1 MQTDGQNAAVHQDTG
16 ARDGNMATP
25 ENSEVASEGSRSSDM
40 ADSGKSF
47 LSALIRRKR
56 VGADVAEASQ
66 LNRCLSTFD
75 LTLLGVGGTL
85 GLGIYV
91 LAGQVASTKAGPAVV
106 LSFLVAAVA
115 SVFSGLCYAEF
126 GSRVPRAGSAY
137 VYSYV
142 TVGEL
147 MAFII
152 GWNLILEYIIGT
164 ASVARGY
171 SGYLDSLLNR
181 TMETHMRQWMP
192 ISVSWLS
199 SYPDLFALGITLILA
214 MMLAIGVK
222 ESTRFNNLFTGLN
235 LLVVLYVVIAGS
247 FKADVAN
254 WQLKPSDVPS
264 GHGKG
269 GFFPYGVGGVL
280 NGAASCF
287 YGFVGFDVIATMGEE
302 VRNPRRAIPIGI
314 VLSLG
319 IVFLAYFGVS
329 IIETLL
335 WPYYAQNVS
344 APLPFVFQE
353 IGWPVAKWIITIGA
367 LAGLSTSLL
376 GGMFPLP
383 RVLYAMG
390 SDGLIFRF
398 LAIVHP
404 RLKTPLIATAVS
416 GVFAGVMAMIFN
428 VEELANMMSIGTLL
442 AYSLVA
448 ISVLMLRYEPLSPQS
463 IASAEPSLS
472 VSISNRRRMYDV
484 TRPSD
489 GDADAADSRKQA
501 DDQKARSII
510 TTLFNLDGLL
520 SPTETTSFIVKILT
534 LVVGALFMAL
544 TALLVFAEDEVLSLA
559 TSALVP
565 LVLMSLVSIFCI
577 ACIMRQPSASTETL
591 AFAVPLVPIIPLIN
605 TFINLY
611 LMMRLPLAT
620 WARFGIWMAVG
631 MLIYFGYGIWNSS
644 QRKASPPILDEAAGS
659 VESSSSDH
667 HSEDEAASPSAGTRH

>member
-1 MQTDGQNAAVHQDTG
+1 
-16 ARDGNMATP
+16 
-25 ENSEVASEGSRSSDM
+25 M
-40 ADSGKSF
+40 ADAGKSF

-56 VGADVAEASQ
+56 VGADAAEASQ

-75 LTLLGVGGTL
+75 LTFLGVGGTL

-106 LSFLVAAVA
+106 LSFLIAAIA

-142 TVGEL
+142 TVGEF
-147 MAFII
+147 MAFVI

-171 SGYLDSLLNR
+171 SGYLDSLLNH
-181 TMETHMRQWMP
+181 TIETHMRQWMP

-199 SYPDLFALGITLILA
+199 SYPDLFALGITLFLA
-214 MMLAIGVK
+214 MMLASGVK
-222 ESTRFNNLFTGLN
+222 ESTRFNNIFTGLN
-235 LLVVLYVVIAGS
+235 LVVVVYVVIAGS
-247 FKADVAN
+247 FKADIAN
-254 WQLKPSDVPS
+254 WQLKPKDIPS

-269 GFFPYGVGGVL
+269 GFFPYGIGGVL

-302 VRNPRRAIPIGI
+302 VRNPRRAIPVGI
-314 VLSLG
+314 VVSLG

-329 IIETLL
+329 VIETLL

-344 APLPFVFQE
+344 APLPFVFQQV
-353 IGWPVAKWIITIGA
+353 GWSVAKWIVSIGA

-376 GGMFPLP
+376 GSMFPLP

-404 RLKTPLIATAVS
+404 RLKTPLIATALS
-416 GVFAGVMAMIFN
+416 GVFAGVMAMMFN

-448 ISVLMLRYEPLSPQS
+448 VSVLMLRYEPLNPQS
-463 IASAEPSLS
+463 IASPEPSLS

-489 GDADAADSRKQA
+489 GDADAPDSKQP
-501 DDQKARSII
+501 DDQKRRSII
-510 TTLFNLDGLL
+510 TMLFNLDKLS
-520 SPTETTSFIVKILT
+520 SPTEATSFLVKVLT
-534 LVVGALFMAL
+534 LSLGALFMAL
-544 TALLVFAEDEVLSLA
+544 TALLVFAEAEVLALQASAVAPLA
-559 TSALVP
+559 
-565 LVLMSLVSIFCI
+565 LMALVSIFCI
-577 ACIMRQPSASTETL
+577 ACIMRQPSASTESL
-591 AFAVPLVPIIPLIN
+591 AFAVPLVPLIPLFN
-605 TFINLY
+605 MFVNLY
-611 LMMRLPLAT
+611 LMMRLPPAT

-631 MLIYFGYGIWNSS
+631 MVIYFGYGIWNSS
-644 QRKASPPILDEAAGS
+644 QRKASPPILDEGAGS
-659 VESSSSDH
+659 NESSSSDH
-667 HSEDEAASPSAGTRH
+667 SDDAAASPSARTRH

>member
-448 ISVLMLRYEPLSPQS
+448 ISVLMLRY
-463 IASAEPSLS
+463 
-472 VSISNRRRMYDV
+472 DV

>member
-1 MQTDGQNAAVHQDTG
+1 MQPHEQNAAVHQDTG

-25 ENSEVASEGSRSSDM
+25 ENSEVASEGSKSSDM

-56 VGADVAEASQ
+56 VGVDVAEASQ

-91 LAGQVASTKAGPAVV
+91 LAGQVASTKAGPSVV

-137 VYSYV
+137 IYSYV

-171 SGYLDSLLNR
+171 SGYLDSLLNH
-181 TMETHMRQWMP
+181 TIETHMRQWMP

-199 SYPDLFALGITLILA
+199 SYPDLFALGITLFLA

-235 LLVVLYVVIAGS
+235 LLVVVFVVIAGS
-247 FKADVAN
+247 FKADIAN

-314 VLSLG
+314 VLSLS
-319 IVFLAYFGVS
+319 IVFLAYVGVS

-335 WPYYAQNVS
+335 WPYYAQDVS
-344 APLPFVFQE
+344 APLPFVFQQV
-353 IGWPVAKWIITIGA
+353 GWSVAKWIVSIGA
-367 LAGLSTSLL
+367 LTGLSTSLL

-404 RLKTPLIATAVS
+404 RFKTPLIATAVS

-428 VEELANMMSIGTLL
+428 VQELANMMSIGTLL

-448 ISVLMLRYEPLSPQS
+448 ISVLMLRY
-463 IASAEPSLS
+463 
-472 VSISNRRRMYDV
+472 DV

-489 GDADAADSRKQA
+489 GDADAADSRKRA

-520 SPTETTSFIVKILT
+520 SPTEATSFIVKILT
-534 LVVGALFMAL
+534 LVVGTLFMAL
-544 TALLVFAEDEVLSLA
+544 TALLVFAEDEVLSLT

-591 AFAVPLVPIIPLIN
+591 AFAVPLVPIIPLFN
-605 TFINLY
+605 TFVNLY

-659 VESSSSDH
+659 AESSSSDH

>member
-1 MQTDGQNAAVHQDTG
+1 
-16 ARDGNMATP
+16 
-25 ENSEVASEGSRSSDM
+25 M

>member
-1 MQTDGQNAAVHQDTG
+1 MTTAKDGEVSSGGGVGGRSCWGMGDRVRAFVG
-16 ARDGNMATP
+16 AL
-25 ENSEVASEGSRSSDM
+25 V
-40 ADSGKSF
+40 
-47 LSALIRRKR
+47 RRKR

-106 LSFLVAAVA
+106 LSFLIAAIA

-126 GSRVPRAGSAY
+126 GARVPRAGSAY

-142 TVGEL
+142 TVGEF
-147 MAFII
+147 MAFVI

-171 SGYLDSLLNR
+171 SGYLDSLLNH
-181 TMETHMRQWMP
+181 TIEAHMRQWMP
-192 ISVSWLS
+192 INVTWLS
-199 SYPDLFALGITLILA
+199 SYPDLFALGITLFLA
-214 MMLAIGVK
+214 VMLAIGVK
-222 ESTRFNNLFTGLN
+222 ESTRFNNVFTGLN
-235 LLVVLYVVIAGS
+235 LVVVLYVVIAGS
-247 FKADVAN
+247 FKADVGN
-254 WQLKPSDVPS
+254 WRLKPKDVPS
-264 GHGKG
+264 GSGAG
-269 GFFPYGVGGVL
+269 GFFPYGIGGVL

-302 VRNPRRAIPIGI
+302 VKNPRRAIPIGI

-344 APLPFVFQE
+344 APLPFVFQQV
-353 IGWPVAKWIITIGA
+353 GWPVAKWIISIGA

-398 LAIVHP
+398 LAVVHP
-404 RLKTPLIATAVS
+404 RLKTPLIATAIS
-416 GVFAGVMAMIFN
+416 GVFAGLMAMMFN

-448 ISVLMLRYEPLSPQS
+448 VSVLMLRYEPLVEPRPCGSP
-463 IASAEPSLS
+463 APSLS
-472 VSISNRRRMYDV
+472 VSISNRRQMYDV
-484 TRPSD
+484 AQSAD
-489 GDADAADSRKQA
+489 GDIDGSEARKPPY
-501 DDQKARSII
+501 DRSGQRGIAM
-510 TTLFNLDGLL
+510 TLFNLDGLS
-520 SPTETTSFIVKILT
+520 SPTESTALLVKVLT
-534 LVVGALFMAL
+534 LLLGALFMAL
-544 TALLVFAEDEVLSLA
+544 TALLVFAEAQVLSLA
-559 TSALVP
+559 VSAMVP
-565 LVLMSLVSIFCI
+565 LALMALASVFCI
-577 ACIMRQPSASTETL
+577 ACIIRQPSAGTETL
-591 AFAVPLVPIIPLIN
+591 SFAVPLVPFIPLFN
-605 TFINLY
+605 MFVNLY
-611 LMMRLPLAT
+611 LMMRLPPAT
-620 WARFGIWMAVG
+620 WARFGIWMAIG

-644 QRKASPPILDEAAGS
+644 QRKASPPILDEAGS
-659 VESSSSDH
+659 SESGGTPDNVSD
-667 HSEDEAASPSAGTRH
+667 DASREEPDKARH

>member
-1 MQTDGQNAAVHQDTG
+1 
-16 ARDGNMATP
+16 MATNEAGDMAEGPAQCSSEHGSSP
-25 ENSEVASEGSRSSDM
+25 ERSAQGSAEHDSSPVAKSGGRSPIM
-40 ADSGKSF
+40 ADSGNSF
-47 LSALIRRKR
+47 FSALIRRKR
-56 VGADVAEASQ
+56 IGADAAEASQ

-106 LSFLVAAVA
+106 LSFLVAAIA

-142 TVGEL
+142 TVGEF
-147 MAFII
+147 MAFVI

-171 SGYLDSLLNR
+171 SGYLDSLVNH
-181 TMETHMRQWMP
+181 TIEEHMRKWMP

-199 SYPDLFALGITLILA
+199 SYPDLCALAITLFLA
-214 MMLAIGVK
+214 VLLAGGVK
-222 ESTRFNNLFTGLN
+222 ESTKFNNAFTAIN
-235 LLVVLYVVIAGS
+235 LLVVIYVVIVGS
-247 FKADVAN
+247 FKADIAN
-254 WQLKPSDVPS
+254 WQLKPKDVPS

-269 GFFPYGVGGVL
+269 GFFPYGIGGVL

-302 VRNPRRAIPIGI
+302 VRNPRRAIPVSI
-314 VLSLG
+314 VVSLG
-319 IVFLAYFGVS
+319 VVFLAYFGVS

-344 APLPFVFQE
+344 APLPFVFQQV
-353 IGWPVAKWIITIGA
+353 GWSVAKWIITIGA

-390 SDGLIFRF
+390 TDGLIFRF

-404 RLKTPLIATAVS
+404 GRKTPMIATAVS
-416 GVFAGVMAMIFN
+416 GIFAGVMAMMFN

-448 ISVLMLRYEPLSPQS
+448 VSVLMLR
-463 IASAEPSLS
+463 
-472 VSISNRRRMYDV
+472 YDV

-489 GDADAADSRKQA
+489 GDADAPDYMPP
-501 DDQKARSII
+501 DDQKRRSVM
-510 TTLFNLDGLL
+510 TMLFNLDKLA
-520 SPTETTSFIVKILT
+520 SPTNATSLIVKSFT
-534 LVVGALFMAL
+534 LCIGGLFMAV
-544 TALLVFAEDEVLSLA
+544 TALLVFAEADVLALRASVVAPLTVLSLA
-559 TSALVP
+559 AL
-565 LVLMSLVSIFCI
+565 FCI
-577 ACIMRQPSASTETL
+577 ACILRQPRASTENL
-591 AFAVPLVPIIPLIN
+591 AFAVPLVPLIPLFN
-605 TFINLY
+605 MFVNLY
-611 LMMRLPLAT
+611 LMMRLPPAT
-620 WARFGIWMAVG
+620 WARFAVWMVVG
-631 MLIYFGYGIWNSS
+631 MVIYFGYGIWNSS
-644 QRKASPPILDEAAGS
+644 LRKGSPPILDDGAGS
-659 VESSSSDH
+659 NESSSSE
-667 HSEDEAASPSAGTRH
+667 HSDDAAGPSSRTRH

>member
-1 MQTDGQNAAVHQDTG
+1 MFSKASMYHLEAPRAGSFALAEKTGGIPAV
-16 ARDGNMATP
+16 ARSG
-25 ENSEVASEGSRSSDM
+25 GRSPIM
-40 ADSGKSF
+40 ADSGNSF
-47 LSALIRRKR
+47 FSALIRRKR
-56 VGADVAEASQ
+56 IGADAAEASQ

-106 LSFLVAAVA
+106 LSFLVAAIA

-142 TVGEL
+142 TVGEF
-147 MAFII
+147 MAFVI

-171 SGYLDSLLNR
+171 SGYLDSLVNH
-181 TMETHMRQWMP
+181 TIEEHMRKWMP
-192 ISVSWLS
+192 IGVSWLS
-199 SYPDLFALGITLILA
+199 SYPDLCALAITLFLA
-214 MMLAIGVK
+214 GKWNCIAPLLLLAGGVK
-222 ESTRFNNLFTGLN
+222 ESTKFNNAFTAIN
-235 LLVVLYVVIAGS
+235 LLVVIYVVIVGS
-247 FKADVAN
+247 FKADIAN
-254 WQLKPSDVPS
+254 WQLKPKDVPS

-269 GFFPYGVGGVL
+269 GFFPYGIGGVL

-302 VRNPRRAIPIGI
+302 VRNPRRAIPVSI
-314 VLSLG
+314 VVSLG
-319 IVFLAYFGVS
+319 VVFLAYFGVS

-344 APLPFVFQE
+344 APLPFVFQQV
-353 IGWPVAKWIITIGA
+353 GWSVAKWIITIGA

-390 SDGLIFRF
+390 TDGLIFRF

-404 RLKTPLIATAVS
+404 GRKTPMIATAVS
-416 GVFAGVMAMIFN
+416 GIFAGVMAMMFN

-448 ISVLMLRYEPLSPQS
+448 VSVLMLR
-463 IASAEPSLS
+463 
-472 VSISNRRRMYDV
+472 YDV

-489 GDADAADSRKQA
+489 GDADAPDSMPP
-501 DDQKARSII
+501 DDQKRRSVM
-510 TTLFNLDGLL
+510 TMLFNLDKLA
-520 SPTETTSFIVKILT
+520 SPTNATSLIVKSFT
-534 LVVGALFMAL
+534 LCIGGLFMAV
-544 TALLVFAEDEVLSLA
+544 TALLVFAEADVLALRASVVAPLAVLSLA
-559 TSALVP
+559 AL
-565 LVLMSLVSIFCI
+565 FCI
-577 ACIMRQPSASTETL
+577 ACILRQPRASTENL
-591 AFAVPLVPIIPLIN
+591 AFAVPLVPLIPLFN
-605 TFINLY
+605 MFVNLY
-611 LMMRLPLAT
+611 LMMRLPPAT
-620 WARFGIWMAVG
+620 WARFAVWMVVGFWVCAKIECHSIPASADLSQGAVVATEEVELHAEQKCMLLGGLESQPGIVHATLLLLCVVG
-631 MLIYFGYGIWNSS
+631 AFCVL
-644 QRKASPPILDEAAGS
+644 
-659 VESSSSDH
+659 
-667 HSEDEAASPSAGTRH
+667 

>member
-1 MQTDGQNAAVHQDTG
+1 
-16 ARDGNMATP
+16 
-25 ENSEVASEGSRSSDM
+25 M
-40 ADSGKSF
+40 ADAGKSF
-47 LSALIRRKR
+47 VSALIRRKR
-56 VGADVAEASQ
+56 VGADAAEASQ

-106 LSFLVAAVA
+106 LSFLVAAIA

-142 TVGEL
+142 TVGEF
-147 MAFII
+147 MAFVI

-171 SGYLDSLLNR
+171 SGYLDSLVNH
-181 TMETHMRQWMP
+181 TIETHMREWMP

-199 SYPDLFALGITLILA
+199 SYPDLFALGITLFLA
-214 MMLAIGVK
+214 LMLAIGVK
-222 ESTRFNNLFTGLN
+222 ESTRFNNFFTGLN
-235 LLVVLYVVIAGS
+235 LLVVIYVVIAGS
-247 FKADVAN
+247 FKADIAN
-254 WQLKPSDVPS
+254 WQLKPKDIPS
-264 GHGKG
+264 GHGNG
-269 GFFPYGVGGVL
+269 GFFPYGIGGVL

-302 VRNPRRAIPIGI
+302 VRNPRRAIPVGI
-314 VLSLG
+314 VVSLG
-319 IVFLAYFGVS
+319 IVFLAYLGVS

-344 APLPFVFQE
+344 APLPFVFQQV
-353 IGWPVAKWIITIGA
+353 GWSVAKWIISIGA

-416 GVFAGVMAMIFN
+416 GVFAGVMAMMFN

-448 ISVLMLRYEPLSPQS
+448 VSVLMLR
-463 IASAEPSLS
+463 
-472 VSISNRRRMYDV
+472 YDV

-489 GDADAADSRKQA
+489 GDADAPDSKPPE
-501 DDQKARSII
+501 DQKRRSFM
-510 TTLFNLDGLL
+510 TLLFNLDKLS
-520 SPTETTSFIVKILT
+520 SPTDATSLMVKILT
-534 LVVGALFMAL
+534 LTLGVLFMAL
-544 TALLVFAEDEVLSLA
+544 TALLVFAEAEVLAFQALA
-559 TSALVP
+559 WVP
-565 LVLMSLVSIFCI
+565 LALMSLLSIFCI
-577 ACIMRQPSASTETL
+577 ACIVRQPSASTENL
-591 AFAVPLVPIIPLIN
+591 AFAVPLVPLIPLFN
-605 TFINLY
+605 MFVNLY
-611 LMMRLPLAT
+611 LMMRLPPAT

-631 MLIYFGYGIWNSS
+631 MVIYFGYGIWNSS
-644 QRKASPPILDEAAGS
+644 LRKASPPILDNGAGS
-659 VESSSSDH
+659 NESSSSDL
-667 HSEDEAASPSAGTRH
+667 SEDAASPSARTRH